1 MQTFLM
7 HSYDPVK
14 RRVSVHRM
22 NRWIRVRFFLLVG
35 LVAPVRNQKA
45 LGSCWAVSTA
55 EAVEG
60 LPHMFFECVVC
71 SLMELHESVCCLLA
85 WGFLMTCHVRAGGED
100 NRKIGS
106 DVS

>member
-1 MQTFLM
+1 M
-7 HSYDPVK
+7 
-14 RRVSVHRM
+14 
-22 NRWIRVRFFLLVG
+22 
-35 LVAPVRNQKA
+35 RNQKA

-60 LPHMFFECVVC
+60 LPVCFECVVC
-71 SLMELHESVCCLLA
+71 SFMELKKSVPYSL
-85 WGFLMTCHVRAGGED
+85 GDFLMTCHVRAGRED